1 MRQFYTTLF
10 ACFFTA
16 SASSQ
21 YYVRGEVRDEQ
32 GHVLPAVKITLSSK
46 RNFPYYSGSAGAFG
60 IPTSL
65 KIDTITLSIEG
76 YETLTT
82 AINTSQYNIFSLKM
96 SSYKSNSAPRQLLS
110 LTKNHLPDK
119 TFSASDAGESYSST
133 IENQFINTS
142 NYSETGFSLH
152 VDRASYSNIRRFL
165 NIKSRPPADA
175 VRIEEMLNY
184 FNIRSKHID
193 DQKETFTVNTH
204 LTSCPWNKAS
214 QLLFINLQA
223 KKINLDRT
231 PPTNLVFLI
240 DVSGSMDIKN
250 RLPLLKGA
258 FKLLVENLRVID
270 TVSIVTYGTNVRVT
284 LPPTSGED
292 KQRII
297 EAIEGLTPAGSTPG
311 ESAIRVAYKL
321 AKKSFI
327 RNGNNRVI
335 LATDGDFN
343 VGQNTEKELEE
354 LIALERKSGIYLTCL
369 GVGMG
374 NYKDSKLEALA
385 KNGNG
390 NFAYLDNEKEA
401 EKVLIEEFAQTL
413 YTVAN
418 NVQLTV
424 KFDPGLIKSYRLIGF
439 DNKEDAIA
447 DSSSQLEGGEVGSG
461 HSLLSVFEIMPVA
474 SDTAFINTGQ
484 TVGTLKL
491 SYKLTVEDEP
501 VDEEFSVLNNYQSL
515 DNADSCLRFAT
526 AIVMFGTLLKQ
537 SKFAKDVTWDDVQ
550 SLAMGCADKKN
561 LLQMEFIQLI
571 EKARKLYPV
580 RNRKKGNL
588 LSLNRTRSNP
598 HF

>member
-1 MRQFYTTLF
+1 M
-10 ACFFTA
+10 
-16 SASSQ
+16 
-21 YYVRGEVRDEQ
+21 
-32 GHVLPAVKITLSSK
+32 
-46 RNFPYYSGSAGAFG
+46 
-60 IPTSL
+60 
-65 KIDTITLSIEG
+65 
-76 YETLTT
+76 
-82 AINTSQYNIFSLKM
+82 
-96 SSYKSNSAPRQLLS
+96 
-110 LTKNHLPDK
+110 
-119 TFSASDAGESYSST
+119 
-133 IENQFINTS
+133 
-142 NYSETGFSLH
+142 
-152 VDRASYSNIRRFL
+152 
-165 NIKSRPPADA
+165 
-175 VRIEEMLNY
+175 
-184 FNIRSKHID
+184 
-193 DQKETFTVNTH
+193 
-204 LTSCPWNKAS
+204 
-214 QLLFINLQA
+214 
-223 KKINLDRT
+223 
-231 PPTNLVFLI
+231 
-240 DVSGSMDIKN
+240 
-250 RLPLLKGA
+250 
-258 FKLLVENLRVID
+258 
-270 TVSIVTYGTNVRVT
+270 VT
-284 LPPTSGED
+284 LLPTSGKD
-292 KQRII
+292 KQKII

-526 AIVMFGTLLKQ
+526 SIVMFGTLLKQ
-537 SKFAKDVTWDDVQ
+537 SKFAKDVSWDDVQ

-588 LSLNRTRSNP
+588 LSLNRTRSKSR
-598 HF
+598 F

>member
-10 ACFFTA
+10 ACFLTA
-16 SASSQ
+16 SAFSQ
-21 YYVRGEVRDEQ
+21 YYLRGEVRDEQ
-32 GHVLPAVKITLSSK
+32 GHVLPAVKITLASK
-46 RNFPYYSGSAGAFG
+46 PNALYYSGSAGAFG
-60 IPTSL
+60 IPSSL
-65 KIDTITLSIEG
+65 KIDTVTFSIEG
-76 YETLTT
+76 YEILKT
-82 AINTSQYNIFSLKM
+82 AVNTSHYATFSLKM
-96 SSYKSNSAPRQLLS
+96 SSYKSNSAPRQLSS
-110 LTKNHLPDK
+110 LTKNLPSEK
-119 TFSASDAGESYSST
+119 TLPAFESGESYSSS

-142 NYSETGFSLH
+142 NFSETSFATH

-165 NIKSRPPADA
+165 NTKNKPPADA
-175 VRIEEMLNY
+175 VRIEEMINY

-193 DQKETFTVNTH
+193 DQKEAFTVNTH
-204 LTSCPWNKAS
+204 ITSCPWNKAS

-223 KKINLDRT
+223 KKINIDRT

-240 DVSGSMDIKN
+240 DVSGSMDMKN
-250 RLPLLKGA
+250 RLPLLQGA
-258 FKLLVENLRVID
+258 FKLLVENLRMID
-270 TVSIVTYGTNVRVT
+270 TVSIVTYGTNVT
-284 LPPTSGED
+284 MMLPPTSGTD

-311 ESAIRVAYKL
+311 ESAIRVAYKQ
-321 AKKSFI
+321 ARNSFI
-327 RNGNNRVI
+327 KNGNNRVI

-354 LIALERKSGIYLTCL
+354 LIAQQRKSGIYLTCL

-401 EKVLIEEFAQTL
+401 EKVLVEEFAQTL
-413 YTVAN
+413 FTVAN

-424 KFDPGLIKSYRLIGF
+424 QFDTRLIKSYRLIGF
-439 DNKEDAIA
+439 DNKEDAIT

-461 HSLLSVFEIMPVA
+461 HSLLSVFEIVPVA

-484 TVGTLKL
+484 TVGTLKI
-491 SYKLTVEDEP
+491 SYKLTGEEET
-501 VDEEFSVLNNYQSL
+501 VDEEFNVLNNYQSL
-515 DNADSCLRFAT
+515 DKADSCLRFA
-526 AIVMFGTLLKQ
+526 ASIVMFGTLLKQ
-537 SKFAKDVTWDDVQ
+537 SKFGKDISWDDVQ
-550 SLAMGCADKKN
+550 LLATGCADKKN

-588 LSLNRTRSNP
+588 LSLKSSRSIP
-598 HF
+598 RF